1 MSAVREKI
9 SFLLEFEAELAQIAA
24 VNANILDDYKQQRYG
39 DIAAEMIID
48 DFASRIVK
56 LCDFYQHKFQN
67 HVLNHDYYAMEKV
80 PQELNNA
87 CIALKS
93 MLLLKINYDDFSDS
107 DSTMFGSALSDS
119 D

>member
-1 MSAVREKI
+1 M
-9 SFLLEFEAELAQIAA
+9 
-24 VNANILDDYKQQRYG
+24 NANILDDYKQQNIG
-39 DIAAEMIID
+39 DIAAENIID

-56 LCDFYQHKFQN
+56 LCDFYQHKFHN

-80 PQELNNA
+80 PQELNKA

-93 MLLLKINYDDFSDS
+93 MLLLKINYDEFSDDS
-107 DSTMFGSALSDS
+107 DSIMFGSALLDS